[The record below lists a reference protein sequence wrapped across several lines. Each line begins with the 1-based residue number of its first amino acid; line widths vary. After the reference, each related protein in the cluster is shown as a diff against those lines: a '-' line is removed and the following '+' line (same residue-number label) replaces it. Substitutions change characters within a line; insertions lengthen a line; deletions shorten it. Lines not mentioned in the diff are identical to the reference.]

1 MNIMFNISQIC
12 DNVIF
17 YHGKSYFWKYV
28 LPLSSF
34 SFQSPHFII
43 FLHFIISV
51 FLSILLLIGTFL
63 NVLIYQFSLFFHTDV
78 FCVMIS
84 SVTVHF

>member
-12 DNVIF
+12 DNAIF
-17 YHGKSYFWKYV
+17 YHGKSYLWKYV

-34 SFQSPHFII
+34 PFQSHFII

-51 FLSILLLIGTFL
+51 SLPILLLIGTFL
-63 NVLIYQFSLFFHTDV
+63 NVLIFQFSLFFHTDV

-84 SVTVHF
+84 TVTVHF